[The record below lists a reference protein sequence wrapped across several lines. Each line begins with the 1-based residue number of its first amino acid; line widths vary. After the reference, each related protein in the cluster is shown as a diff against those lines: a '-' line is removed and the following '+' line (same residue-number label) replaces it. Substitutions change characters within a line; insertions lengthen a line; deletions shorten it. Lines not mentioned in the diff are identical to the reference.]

1 MIRGAVLH
9 LLNEQPLLVDLMA
22 LPQAG
27 DTCVVCTNV
36 RLTSG
41 KRPAWVAQGDHWFVF
56 PLGQVR
62 FVEVPAEM
70 AQADRS
76 DATAAADRRTG
87 AGPEAEPE
95 LEFDEELLRRIRET

>member
-9 LLNEQPLLVDLMA
+9 LHNEQPLLVDLMT

-27 DTCVVCTNV
+27 DTCIVCTNV
-36 RLTSG
+36 RLSSG
-41 KRPAWVAQGDHWFVF
+41 KRPVWVAHGDHWFVF

-62 FVEVPAEM
+62 FVEVPADV
-70 AQADRS
+70 AQADRP

-87 AGPEAEPE
+87 DGPEAAPD
-95 LEFDEELLRRIRET
+95 LEFDAELLRRIRET